1 MLIERNQGIM
11 AERIFHKDMSFLH
24 LPVSDREPETFH
36 FVQVWDG
43 SEMDREFYIGLVDTA
58 KGEKP
63 DFYVAMY
70 LGNFSS
76 DVITLKCVES
86 DSETILDGII
96 QGNDMENEP
105 GLYPD
110 LYHEPDRQQIHFSPR
125 RGWMNDP
132 NGLLCT
138 DEGYNIHFQHNPFGP
153 QHGCANVSWGRAV
166 SQDGVHYKEY
176 PDAIMPYSTRCHVA
190 SGSAVLDKY
199 NMSGFGEN
207 TIIAAYT
214 ALQSVQFHGRP
225 PVVNE
230 GQHLLYS
237 RDGGRTYHY
246 FPWSPIISVPE
257 GEEWRDP
264 KIVQVDSNTL
274 CILVYETYEGK
285 DCVSFYISHDLKKWE
300 LVSRE
305 ADLFECPDLFPLE
318 AEETGEVLWVLY
330 GGCGKYSV
338 GEFKDYKFHA
348 FPGSKNLYLDYGAA
362 IYAGQTFNNPPDLK
376 ERRHLA
382 WMADNGRKWNY
393 SPDWP
398 EHGKGWSQCMS
409 LMCTLKLHKTEK
421 GYRLY
426 REPIPE
432 LKGLRNGD
440 PEAFVLKNDISLEA
454 PAEYIFELPDGKDW
468 SLLFGDR
475 GLRYLSEEKTVV
487 LEVGSD
493 LPTWMMFGDINKK
506 EDKRYEF
513 IKEGPIKA
521 RLFIDRR
528 SAEIFLNEEISM
540 SFSFY
545 PDKEKLSIESLDE
558 ILAGKYSLNTIW

>member
-1 MLIERNQGIM
+1 MIERKFD
-11 AERIFHKDMSFLH
+11 RSTLFLH
-24 LPVSDREPETFH
+24 LPVCDCDPESFH
-36 FVQVWDG
+36 FIQLWDG
-43 SEMDREFYIGLVDTA
+43 EKMDREFYIGLADVA

-70 LGNFSS
+70 LGNLTS
-76 DVITLKCVES
+76 DVVTLKCEET
-86 DSETILDGII
+86 DSLTILDGII
-96 QGNDMENEP
+96 QGKDMDQEP
-105 GLYPD
+105 ELYPD
-110 LYHEPDRQQIHFSPR
+110 LYHEKERQQIHFSPR

-138 DEGYNIHFQHNPFGP
+138 NEGYNIHFQHNPFGP
-153 QHGCANVSWGRAV
+153 QHGCANVSWGRAL
-166 SQDGVHYKEY
+166 SIDGIHFKEY

-190 SGSAVLDKY
+190 SGSAILDKY

-214 ALQSVQFHGRP
+214 ALQSVQFHGRK

-237 RDGGRTYHY
+237 IDGGRTYQY
-246 FPWSPIISVPE
+246 FPWSPIIPVPA

-264 KIVQVDSNTL
+264 KIVQVDRNTL
-274 CILVYETYEGK
+274 CILVYETFQGK
-285 DCVSFYISHDLKKWE
+285 DCVSFYISHDLKKWD

-318 AEETGEVLWVLY
+318 VQETGEILWVLY

-338 GEFKDYKFHA
+338 GEFTDFHFVA
-348 FPGSKNLYLDYGAA
+348 FPEAIELYLDYGAA

-393 SPDWP
+393 SQNWPD
-398 EHGKGWSQCMS
+398 HGQGWSQCMS
-409 LMCTLKLHKTEK
+409 LMCTLKLHKTDR

-432 LKGLRNGD
+432 LETLRKGSAEEIALQSG
-440 PEAFVLKNDISLEA
+440 SYLEA
-454 PAEYIFELPDGKDW
+454 PAEYVFEIPDDKDF
-468 SLLFGDR
+468 SFLFGDR
-475 GLRYLSEEKTVV
+475 GFHYIANDRKIV

-493 LPTWMMFGDINKK
+493 LPTWMMFGDTNKK
-506 EDKRYEF
+506 QDKSYELVNT
-513 IKEGPIKA
+513 GPLNVRMYVDK
-521 RLFIDRR
+521 R
-528 SAEIFLNEEISM
+528 SAEVFINSEVSM

-545 PDKEKLSIESLDE
+545 PTRETLQTKGIQVIK
-558 ILAGKYSLNTIW
+558 ANKYSLESIWK